1 MGKVYV
7 VTAGVYSDYHI
18 LAVFSNRESAEKY
31 KEKYE
36 KNVREDA
43 RIEEYMLDSPED
55 EWIVTTVA
63 MDKEGNVIDVVK
75 SENTEPE
82 KIGFQGFEHLYGGK
96 EITYFQWGV
105 VTDDEKRAIKV
116 ANEKR
121 AIILANNLWGKED
134 EVKRLFSVKNL

>member
-1 MGKVYV
+1 M
-7 VTAGVYSDYHI
+7 
-18 LAVFSNRESAEKY
+18 
-31 KEKYE
+31 
-36 KNVREDA
+36 REDA

-63 MDKEGNVIDVVK
+63 MDKEGNVIDVDK

-82 KIGFQGFEHLYGGK
+82 KIGFQGFEHFYGGK

-116 ANEKR
+116 ANESR
-121 AIILANNLWGKED
+121 TIILANNLWNREEETKSFFARKVG
-134 EVKRLFSVKNL
+134 